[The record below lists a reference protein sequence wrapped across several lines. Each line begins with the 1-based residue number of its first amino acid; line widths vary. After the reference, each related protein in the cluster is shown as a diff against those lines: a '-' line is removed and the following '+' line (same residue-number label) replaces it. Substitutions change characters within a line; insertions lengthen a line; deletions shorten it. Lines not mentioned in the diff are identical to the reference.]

1 MGRIRTTYVKR
12 VTRQLLEKF
21 PNRFSKDFNEDKKVM
36 NEIADVPSKKIR
48 NKVAGSIGR
57 TLKHTE
63 E

>member
-57 TLKHTE
+57 TLKHIE

>member
-21 PNRFSKDFNEDKKVM
+21 PNRFNKDFNENKKVM

-57 TLKHTE
+57 TLKHIE